1 MSLAPTQQRRWK
13 DALYETNLHSEAETV
28 KDEKASVVR
37 GWGPGGRLEETKA
50 LPAEGLLRLAGPAAA
65 WRFASMRTKKK
76 GPAQLCL
83 TLCNPTDCSLPGSS
97 VHRILQVR
105 MLEWVAI
112 PFSSGSSRLR
122 D

>member
-1 MSLAPTQQRRWK
+1 M
-13 DALYETNLHSEAETV
+13 
-28 KDEKASVVR
+28 
-37 GWGPGGRLEETKA
+37 EETKA

-76 GPAQLCL
+76 GPAQSCL